1 MSVFEQQHDASA
13 ANLKQN
19 PADSPPGKPKRRWP
33 LLLAALLVLL
43 AVLVVLD
50 EMAGEQAALALQPQ
64 AQPAR
69 AVVSYLEVAASS
81 HAAQVNVLAEVKP
94 RWQSTIK
101 AFVRGE
107 VRDIAATL
115 REGNPVRK
123 GQLLLSLQDSAY
135 RAAVAEAN
143 NRLRRAE
150 VEHLQAQRQ
159 AQQAQRNW
167 QRAALGDAPDSP
179 LTLHQPQLQAAHA
192 ELQAAQAA
200 LSDAKTQLAY
210 TRVRA
215 PYDGVIVSTSVNP
228 GEAVEVGQPLVE
240 LLDSRRLDIPVLL
253 DEQQWQLLAAD
264 WQERQAEV
272 QNIRGDQHW
281 PARMERQG
289 GQVERDSRLRRLYLS
304 VEQPGALSATAQ
316 PQVAL
321 LPGEFVRVQLPGRRF
336 DTLLRVP
343 QSAHTRDG
351 FVWYLDRDDR
361 LRRYRVQPLFA
372 DQEALYLPPPATD
385 RDGKPHGAA
394 QVWRIVLTPL
404 ASFVPGTQ
412 VTAEPGRVDAVADVG
427 PAAGATR

>member
-1 MSVFEQQHDASA
+1 MNVFEPPRADASA
-13 ANLKQN
+13 ANSNQN
-19 PADSPPGKPKRRWP
+19 RPDSLLRKPKRRWP

-43 AVLVVLD
+43 TVLVVLD
-50 EMAGEQAALALQPQ
+50 EMAGEQAGRALQPQ
-64 AQPAR
+64 AQTVH
-69 AVVSYLEVAASS
+69 AVVSYLAVTASS
-81 HAAQVNVLAEVKP
+81 HAAQVSVLAEVKP

-107 VRDIAATL
+107 VSEIAATL
-115 REGNPVRK
+115 REGSPVRK
-123 GQLLLSLQDSAY
+123 GQLLLILQDSAY

-150 VEHLQAQRQ
+150 VERLQAQRQ

-167 QRAALGDAPDSP
+167 QRAALGDTPDSP
-179 LTLHQPQLQAAHA
+179 LTLHQPQLQAAQA

-200 LSDAKTQLAY
+200 LVDAKTQLAY

-240 LLDSRRLDIPVLL
+240 LLDARRLDIPVLL
-253 DEQQWQLLAAD
+253 DAQQWQLLVAD
-264 WQERQAEV
+264 WHGGQAEV
-272 QNIRGDQHW
+272 HSIRGNQHW
-281 PARMERQG
+281 PAKMERQG

-304 VEQPGALSATAQ
+304 VEQPSTVSATTGQ
-316 PQVAL
+316 PTAL

-336 DTLLRVP
+336 DKLLQVP

-351 FVWYLDRDDR
+351 FVWYLDEDDR

-372 DQEALYLPPPATD
+372 DQEALYLPPP
-385 RDGKPHGAA
+385 RGDGRPHDTA
-394 QVWRIVLTPL
+394 QAWRVVLTPL
-404 ASFVPGTQ
+404 SSFVPGTQ
-412 VTAEPGRVDAVADVG
+412 VTAKPSRSETVAETRTTAGDA
-427 PAAGATR
+427 R